1 MYVTKCREAGWW
13 GRLNAVRPCRDA
25 ATYLYI
31 YIYTYTYIYIASCEI
46 SSLIEK
52 NTNEKQRD
60 RERDRLTKRESPT
73 IRIHESVRDS
83 FARDGTQ
90 KYNSIV
96 ALSTLFMYWDIV
108 SFIFF
113 FFNLEKK
120 SSETKKWTEREN
132 YRFDI
137 FIIVS
142 FNYSKVIITT
152 LERNKQGM
160 LSWPCL

>member
-96 ALSTLFMYWDIV
+96 ALSTLFMYWNIV

-113 FFNLEKK
+113 FFQFRKK
-120 SSETKKWTEREN
+120 IKWDQKMDRERKLSIWYIYN
-132 YRFDI
+132 C
-137 FIIVS
+137 FI
-142 FNYSKVIITT
+142 
-152 LERNKQGM
+152 
-160 LSWPCL
+160 

>member
-1 MYVTKCREAGWW
+1 MADRKERKVAKSKKNKGTRMKEAEIGKSNI
-13 GRLNAVRPCRDA
+13 RARKMQES
-25 ATYLYI
+25 
-31 YIYTYTYIYIASCEI
+31 SCEI

-96 ALSTLFMYWDIV
+96 ALSTLFMY
-108 SFIFF
+108 
-113 FFNLEKK
+113 
-120 SSETKKWTEREN
+120 
-132 YRFDI
+132 
-137 FIIVS
+137 
-142 FNYSKVIITT
+142 
-152 LERNKQGM
+152 
-160 LSWPCL
+160 